1 MGRIGGVPERKA
13 GLFARVVYGMAR
25 RRLGK
30 VPEPMTAVAHHPRF
44 FKGYVAFE
52 WALDRSRLVERRL
65 KALAQVKV
73 ATLVGCL
80 F

>member
-1 MGRIGGVPERKA
+1 MARMKGAQENKA
-13 GLFARVVYGMAR
+13 GMFARIIYGMAR

-30 VPEPMTAVAHHPRF
+30 LPEPMTVVANHPKL

-52 WALDRSRLVERRL
+52 WALDRSRRVEGKL
-65 KALAQVKV
+65 KSLAQVKV
-73 ATLVGCL
+73 ATLVGCP

>member
-1 MGRIGGVPERKA
+1 MAWIRGVPKGKA
-13 GLFARVVYGMAR
+13 GLFAQVVYRMAR

-30 VPEPMTAVAHHPRF
+30 VPEPMTVVAHHPRF

-52 WALDRSRLVERRL
+52 WALDRSRLVETRL

-73 ATLVGCL
+73 ATLIGCL